1 MKQGWTYKTLGDVAE
16 FSRGLTYSKKDEVE
30 FSDNIVLRSNNID
43 LKTGKLVFDELK
55 YLRPDFEIP
64 LEKRLKK
71 GSLFICMSNGS
82 KIHLGKVAY
91 INEDFGYAYGGF
103 MGQITPCKEIDGH
116 FLHYFLSSPRYKDY
130 IKSLSAGANINNLK
144 FKDLALFE
152 IGFPPLAEQ
161 ERIVERL
168 DGAFAQI
175 DELKSNAERQLA
187 EARALFQ
194 SALTQAMQP
203 KPGWQEKTLVNVCDI
218 FGRIGFRGYT
228 TKDLVSSQNDGAISL
243 SPSNIQNGE
252 MDYSKRTYISWFKYN
267 ESPEIKIF
275 NGDILLVKTGS
286 SYGKS
291 ALVKDLPHEATINPQ
306 SVVLKNFRINN
317 EFFAY
322 QLRTERVK
330 KEFDQ
335 FVSGTAIPTFSQ
347 AKLGTVPI
355 YFPGEIEQEQ
365 IVSYLNS
372 LNNNVKDLEEINRK
386 TAAECD
392 AMKQALLRQGRGDY
406 QTEED

>member
-1 MKQGWTYKTLGDVAE
+1 MTLL
-16 FSRGLTYSKKDEVE
+16 SRSGL
-30 FSDNIVLRSNNID
+30 L
-43 LKTGKLVFDELK
+43 
-55 YLRPDFEIP
+55 
-64 LEKRLKK
+64 
-71 GSLFICMSNGS
+71 
-82 KIHLGKVAY
+82 
-91 INEDFGYAYGGF
+91 
-103 MGQITPCKEIDGH
+103 
-116 FLHYFLSSPRYKDY
+116 
-130 IKSLSAGANINNLK
+130 
-144 FKDLALFE
+144 
-152 IGFPPLAEQ
+152 
-161 ERIVERL
+161 
-168 DGAFAQI
+168 
-175 DELKSNAERQLA
+175 LKSNAERQLA

-203 KPGWQEKTLVNVCDI
+203 KPGWQEKKLVNVCDI

-355 YFPGEIEQEQ
+355 YLPSEIEQEQ

-372 LNNNVKDLEEINRK
+372 LNNHVRELEEISRK

-392 AMKQALLRQGRGDY
+392 ALKQALLRQIF
-406 QTEED
+406 E

>member
-1 MKQGWTYKTLGDVAE
+1 MKKGWTYKKLGEV
-16 FSRGLTYSKKDEVE
+16 FSS
-30 FSDNIVLRSNNID
+30 INN
-43 LKTGKLVFDELK
+43 
-55 YLRPDFEIP
+55 
-64 LEKRLKK
+64 
-71 GSLFICMSNGS
+71 
-82 KIHLGKVAY
+82 
-91 INEDFGYAYGGF
+91 
-103 MGQITPCKEIDGH
+103 
-116 FLHYFLSSPRYKDY
+116 
-130 IKSLSAGANINNLK
+130 GANIKQIKGATGIPITRIETLSNDKFNRDRMGFANIENVTPFASYVLNEGDILMSHINSMKFLGRSVAYSKMGDETIIHGMNLLRLVPTTNVLSPFMIYQFQTRYFKDQILQISHQSVNQASFNITNLK
-144 FKDLALFE
+144 GLN
-152 IGFPPLAEQ
+152 IMVPPLAEQ
-161 ERIVERL
+161 ERIVEQL
-168 DGAFAQI
+168 DAAFAQI

-194 SALTQAMQP
+194 AALTQAMQP
-203 KPGWQEKTLVNVCDI
+203 KPGWQEKKLVNVCDI

-291 ALVKDLPHEATINPQ
+291 ALVKNLPHEATINPQ

-347 AKLGTVPI
+347 AKLGIVPI

-372 LNNNVKDLEEINRK
+372 INNLVKELEEINRK
-386 TAAECD
+386 TATECD
-392 AMKQALLRQGRGDY
+392 ALKQALLRQIF
-406 QTEED
+406 E

>member
-1 MKQGWTYKTLGDVAE
+1 MKQGWTYMKLGDIAE
-16 FSRGLTYSKKDEVE
+16 VIHGKNQKDVISEDGQYPIYGSGGNIMGYARDYLCEANTTILGRKGSINNPQFITERFWNVDTAFGIFGKNGNDSKFIYYFIKSIDWSKKNTGTTLPSLTQQVVKSVE
-30 FSDNIVLRSNNID
+30 LSV
-43 LKTGKLVFDELK
+43 
-55 YLRPDFEIP
+55 P
-64 LEKRLKK
+64 
-71 GSLFICMSNGS
+71 SL
-82 KIHLGKVAY
+82 
-91 INEDFGYAYGGF
+91 NE
-103 MGQITPCKEIDGH
+103 Q
-116 FLHYFLSSPRYKDY
+116 
-130 IKSLSAGANINNLK
+130 
-144 FKDLALFE
+144 
-152 IGFPPLAEQ
+152 Q
-161 ERIVERL
+161 RIVEYL
-168 DGAFAQI
+168 DAAFAQI
-175 DELKSNAERQLA
+175 DELKANAEKQLA

-194 SALTQAMQP
+194 AALTQAMQP
-203 KPGWQEKTLVNVCDI
+203 KPGWQEKKLVNVCDI

-291 ALVKDLPHEATINPQ
+291 ALVKNLPHEATINPQ

-347 AKLGTVPI
+347 AKLGIVPI

-372 LNNNVKDLEEINRK
+372 INNLVKELEEINRK
-386 TAAECD
+386 TATECD
-392 AMKQALLRQGRGDY
+392 ALKQALLRQIF
-406 QTEED
+406 E

>member
-1 MKQGWTYKTLGDVAE
+1 MKKGWTYKKLGEV
-16 FSRGLTYSKKDEVE
+16 FSS
-30 FSDNIVLRSNNID
+30 INN
-43 LKTGKLVFDELK
+43 
-55 YLRPDFEIP
+55 
-64 LEKRLKK
+64 
-71 GSLFICMSNGS
+71 
-82 KIHLGKVAY
+82 
-91 INEDFGYAYGGF
+91 
-103 MGQITPCKEIDGH
+103 
-116 FLHYFLSSPRYKDY
+116 
-130 IKSLSAGANINNLK
+130 GANIKQIKGATGIPITRIETLSNDKFNRDRMGFANIENVTPFASYVLNEGDILMSHINSMKFLGRSVAYSKMGDETIIHGMNLLRLVPTTNVLSPFMIYQFQTRYFKDQILQISHQSVNQASFNITNLK
-144 FKDLALFE
+144 GLN
-152 IGFPPLAEQ
+152 IMVPPLAEQ
-161 ERIVERL
+161 ERIVEQL
-168 DGAFAQI
+168 DAAFAQI

-194 SALTQAMQP
+194 AALTQAMQP
-203 KPGWQEKTLVNVCDI
+203 KPGWQEKKLVNVCDI

-291 ALVKDLPHEATINPQ
+291 ALVKNLPHEAPINPQ

-347 AKLGTVPI
+347 AKLGIVPI

-372 LNNNVKDLEEINRK
+372 INNLVKELEEINRK
-386 TAAECD
+386 TATECD
-392 AMKQALLRQGRGDY
+392 ALKQALLRQIF
-406 QTEED
+406 E

>member
-1 MKQGWTYKTLGDVAE
+1 MKQGWTYRQLGDVCE
-16 FSRGLTYSKKDEVE
+16 ILDSKRKPITKGKREPG
-30 FSDNIVLRSNNID
+30 SIPYYGA
-43 LKTGKLVFDELK
+43 TGCLDYV
-55 YLRPDFEIP
+55 
-64 LEKRLKK
+64 
-71 GSLFICMSNGS
+71 
-82 KIHLGKVAY
+82 
-91 INEDFGYAYGGF
+91 
-103 MGQITPCKEIDGH
+103 
-116 FLHYFLSSPRYKDY
+116 KDY
-130 IKSLSAGANINNLK
+130 IFDEKLVLLGEDGAKWGSGESSAYIISGKSWVNNHAHTLRPK
-144 FKDLALFE
+144 RE
-152 IGFPPLAEQ
+152 IILDEILVYYLNYSNLQTFITGVTVPKLNQEKMRSIEVPVAPIAEQ

-168 DGAFAQI
+168 DAAFAQI
-175 DELKSNAERQLA
+175 DELKSNAEKQLA

-267 ESPEIKIF
+267 ESPEIKIY

-355 YFPGEIEQEQ
+355 FFPGEIEQEL

-372 LNNNVKDLEEINRK
+372 LNNHVKELEEISRK

-392 AMKQALLRQGRGDY
+392 AMKQALLRQIF
-406 QTEED
+406 E